1 VLSDSNKPLSYGN
14 LTVHRKPKSAYNSA
28 MLALLRSIFVVAT
41 LAVVLIQGTATP
53 AAQATTSGTGISA
66 KPNWAPPTDA
76 APRLPNGKPDFSGV
90 WDHQYV
96 PDMTATNRNPALQ
109 KGPKE
114 LPFTSAGVENMKNYD
129 PVRDGDYTGM
139 CMPYGL
145 MRSMTASTCCFVIGE
160 STCYLMGRGS
170 GPALHRWMKRQERR
184 QQVYERVS
192 SALHSRGGLILMT
205 VRYIPGARMVAT
217 LTAGATRYSFKKF
230 IVFTFFGVTIAY
242 TYVALL
248 GYLGGDAFAHDQLKG
263 LAFSLGLAATV
274 GLVVETTRRIVV
286 KRRAVKIT
294 SA

>member
-1 VLSDSNKPLSYGN
+1 MTELMEVARHLLGIAMASHWLLLILFIAAAVDAVFPVVPSEGMVITAGMAAAAGHQN
-14 LTVHRKPKSAYNSA
+14 LLLVIAVA
-28 MLALLRSIFVVAT
+28 MVGS
-41 LAVVLIQGTATP
+41 
-53 AAQATTSGTGISA
+53 
-66 KPNWAPPTDA
+66 
-76 APRLPNGKPDFSGV
+76 
-90 WDHQYV
+90 
-96 PDMTATNRNPALQ
+96 
-109 KGPKE
+109 
-114 LPFTSAGVENMKNYD
+114 
-129 PVRDGDYTGM
+129 
-139 CMPYGL
+139 
-145 MRSMTASTCCFVIGE
+145 VIGE